1 MHFYPIPDGL
11 EEWPRER
18 AIDASVWEKLVCPK
32 CHAKTRPH
40 VLWFDECY
48 DENLYRF
55 ESSLNAA
62 QDADLLL
69 VIGTSGATNLPNHM
83 VSVAVRKGA
92 FLIDINPAE
101 NPFGRIAQQIDRG
114 LALRGSSG
122 RCLPSVIEALTT
134 RSA

>member
-1 MHFYPIPDGL
+1 M
-11 EEWPRER
+11 
-18 AIDASVWEKLVCPK
+18 
-32 CHAKTRPH
+32 
-40 VLWFDECY
+40 LWFDEH

-101 NPFGRIAQQIDRG
+101 TLLVG
-114 LALRGSSG
+114 LLSKST
-122 RCLPSVIEALTT
+122 EASPYVGHRAVVFHRLS
-134 RSA
+134 RH